1 MTGKAIEM
9 ERVTKRFGGF
19 TAVDDLTLHV
29 AEGSVVALLGPNGA
43 GKTTSVSMMLGLLS
57 PTNGQVRL
65 LGGDPRDP
73 RNRERVGAMLQDVS
87 VIERLRV
94 TETIDLFRS
103 YYAKPL
109 DTKTLLRISG
119 LEEKAKAYATSLSG
133 GMKRRLNFA
142 LALAGDPQVLFID
155 EPTVGMDVTSR
166 KLFWETLRDYA
177 NGGRT
182 IVLTTHYLE
191 EADAIADRI
200 VVIDKG
206 KKRADG
212 TPGEL
217 KSSFAGN
224 FVSFVAGAA
233 LTQAAVQELP
243 GVEDVEWSGRHVR
256 LRTRDS
262 DRLLWALFEQR
273 LDVSNIEVRS
283 AGLDDVF
290 AALTD
295 GETEEK
301 TEEEKG
307 GRSA

>member
-1 MTGKAIEM
+1 
-9 ERVTKRFGGF
+9 
-19 TAVDDLTLHV
+19 L
-29 AEGSVVALLGPNGA
+29 
-43 GKTTSVSMMLGLLS
+43 
-57 PTNGQVRL
+57 
-65 LGGDPRDP
+65 
-73 RNRERVGAMLQDVS
+73 
-87 VIERLRV
+87 
-94 TETIDLFRS
+94 
-103 YYAKPL
+103 
-109 DTKTLLRISG
+109 
-119 LEEKAKAYATSLSG
+119 
-133 GMKRRLNFA
+133 KRRLNFA
-142 LALAGDPQVLFID
+142 LALAGDPRVLFID

-212 TPGEL
+212 SPGEL
-217 KSSFAGN
+217 KAAFARN
-224 FVSFVAGAA
+224 FVSFVTGSA
-233 LTQAAVQELP
+233 LTQAAVGQLP
-243 GVEDVEWSGRHVR
+243 GVEEAEWSGRHVR

-262 DRLLWALFEQR
+262 DRLLWALFQGR

-283 AGLDDVF
+283 VGLDDVF

-295 GETEEK
+295 GAGETDGDSK
-301 TEEEKG
+301 TGKG